1 MHRCLEINEILVYIF
16 NLALAPPDDYLA
28 ALELD
33 ADEYGDLLDSHDQDT
48 NPLSLALTCRAFL
61 EPAMGLIW
69 YSISSFNMLKGCI
82 PLDGEPIDSPA
93 WDSFKSYAW
102 RVKEYGT
109 WPRIPYLKTLY
120 RNKFLGNDP
129 RLLAVLKA
137 AYPRGSKMLPNL
149 VYLDIIEPCMMEMIP
164 SLHGN
169 GLKTLSLTLRPQEF
183 PLSPSWDVPEL
194 PASIERYKISHSLC
208 PPEETAVLI
217 NMSRQLP
224 ALKYVEL
231 ANNIHSGPTGEEV
244 NCTEDVFAHL
254 SSLSTLRSV
263 SVSCDSLAPSDAGID
278 VESRGFSSLES
289 LDLAVPDSNEFMRR
303 LARIS
308 SHKLTSVGI
317 TLRDAAP
324 TSTQVQTALSAIRAK
339 LEMAVPAKL
348 SIKNVGHHQW
358 HRDAELEGIII
369 ILFQPETI
377 LHPLLDLHN
386 LADLTICLHSPLDVD
401 HSLLK
406 TMMAAWPA
414 LRALQLISCCCGD
427 GPARITLPGL
437 RPLAEHKEL
446 RSCSLIIDATTYMQH
461 PPMRSS
467 SLLRSFIVNGS
478 PVASPHLVAAFLSEL
493 LTSRVVGCQERLR

>member
-16 NLALAPPDDYLA
+16 GLALAPPDDYLA
-28 ALELD
+28 ALELN

-48 NPLSLALTCRAFL
+48 NPLSLALTCRAFF

-69 YSISSFNMLKGCI
+69 YSISSFTMFKGCI

-102 RVKEYGT
+102 RVREYGT
-109 WPRIPYLKTLY
+109 CSRIPYLRPLY
-120 RNKFLGNDP
+120 HNKFRGNDP
-129 RLLAVLKA
+129 GLLAVLKA
-137 AYPRGSKMLPNL
+137 AYPRGSKMLPSL

-194 PASIERYKISHSLC
+194 PASIERFKISHSLC

-224 ALKYVEL
+224 ALKYLEL

-244 NCTEDVFAHL
+244 NCTEEVLAHL

-263 SVSCDSLAPSDAGID
+263 SVSCDSLAASNANF
-278 VESRGFSSLES
+278 ENHGFSSLES
-289 LDLAVPDSNEFMRR
+289 LSLAVPDLDEFMRR

-308 SHKLTSVGI
+308 SHKLTSVSI

-324 TSTQVQTALSAIRAK
+324 TSTQVQATLSAIRAK
-339 LEMAVPAKL
+339 LEMAVTAKL
-348 SIKNVGHHQW
+348 SIRNVGHHQW
-358 HRDAELEGIII
+358 DRHGDGELEGI

-377 LHPLLDLHN
+377 HPLLDLHN
-386 LADLTICLHSPLDVD
+386 LADLTIHLHSPLDLD
-401 HSLLK
+401 DSLLK
-406 TMMAAWPA
+406 TMMTAWPA
-414 LRALQLISCCCGD
+414 LRALHLISCCCTD
-427 GPARITLPGL
+427 CPARITLPGL

-467 SLLRSFIVNGS
+467 SLLASFIVNGS

-493 LTSRVVGCQERLR
+493 FPALWGVRSVYD